1 MLDVMASCIRT
12 LFARYPADA
21 DVNNVHV
28 EPNVLTGVFCVL
40 CVCFREGERGILWSI
55 STTIVVEYF
64 SSEFSTLQDR

>member
-1 MLDVMASCIRT
+1 MHA
-12 LFARYPADA
+12 LFSRYPADA

-28 EPNVLTGVFCVL
+28 EPNVLTGVLCV